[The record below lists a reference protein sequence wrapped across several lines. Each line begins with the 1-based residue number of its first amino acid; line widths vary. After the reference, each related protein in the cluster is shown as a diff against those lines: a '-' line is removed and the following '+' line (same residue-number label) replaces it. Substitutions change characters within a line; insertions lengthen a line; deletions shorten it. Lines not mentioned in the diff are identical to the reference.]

1 MKSYVMISGA
11 TGGLGKAFAV
21 ECASRGWDVYLTD
34 LRPEPLAVLSAALSN
49 TYGVEARWCACD
61 LTDTIS
67 RVALFDALHAELAR
81 FWALINV
88 AGIDHE
94 GLFCDQSR
102 ADPHYPPAE
111 YRGHAGDD
119 ACAAGTTRCF
129 DPLPCGE
136 HRQSGGLL
144 SDATQGD
151 LRGL

>member
-67 RVALFDALHAELAR
+67 QRGPVRRPPCRAGALL
-81 FWALINV
+81 
-88 AGIDHE
+88 
-94 GLFCDQSR
+94 GLNQ
-102 ADPHYPPAE
+102 
-111 YRGHAGDD
+111 
-119 ACAAGTTRCF
+119 
-129 DPLPCGE
+129 
-136 HRQSGGLL
+136 HRRHRS
-144 SDATQGD
+144 
-151 LRGL
+151 